1 MQGAR
6 LMKPR
11 IPTIALGAAVLAG
24 AVTGVVRKR
33 RRDASRRRVGTDH
46 AAREVCE
53 ARHQAKVERIVTALA
68 AHDRAKPLSLRKSSP
83 PHQVPKN
90 GDLRRRD
97 EKIDIGDLTEIITI
111 DPERRICV
119 AEAGVTFVD
128 LVHATL
134 EHGLVPIVV
143 PELKTITI
151 GGAVSGCSIES
162 MSFVHGGFHDTCLEY
177 EVITARGDVL
187 TCTPENQHALVF
199 HMMHGAFGTLGILS
213 KLTFRLVP
221 AKPYVRV
228 VYETHPDFASYRASI
243 ERHAET
249 RDCDFMDGIIH
260 SPSKYVLSIGHF
272 VDSAPYT
279 TSYDWL
285 KVYWESTGTRREDFL
300 TTPDYLFRY
309 DRGVTNV
316 RPRSLVGRLLFGKL
330 FSSTNVLAMAEKVH
344 FLLDRERP
352 TVTLDVFVPVSRVEE
367 FLTWYRAELG
377 YYPLWCVPYK
387 RVHDYPWLDASF
399 YRNLDDT
406 MFLDLAIYGMRQ
418 PDGKNAHKMIEDKLR
433 ELGGM
438 KTLISHNYYTA
449 DEFWQT
455 WNKGNYEAV
464 KAKTDPDNLFRDI
477 YTKTC
482 RAAMG
487 VA

>member
-1 MQGAR
+1 
-6 LMKPR
+6 MKPR
-11 IPTIALGAAVLAG
+11 IPTIALGAAVAAG
-24 AVTGVVRKR
+24 VVTGMIRKR
-33 RRDASRRRVGTDH
+33 RRDAARRRVGTDG
-46 AAREVCE
+46 ASRAEVDV
-53 ARHQAKVERIVTALA
+53 RHQGKVDRIVKALA

-90 GDLRRRD
+90 GDLRRND
-97 EKIDIGDLTEIITI
+97 DKIDIGDLTEIITI

-128 LVHATL
+128 LVHATMK
-134 EHGLVPIVV
+134 HGLVPIVV

-162 MSFVHGGFHDTCLEY
+162 MSFVYGGFHDTCLEY
-177 EVITARGDVL
+177 EVITARGEVL
-187 TCTPENQHALVF
+187 TCTPENQHALIF
-199 HMMHGAFGTLGILS
+199 QMMHGAFGTLGILS

-221 AKPYVRV
+221 AKPFVHI
-228 VYETHPDFASYRASI
+228 VYETHRDFASYRASI
-243 ERHAET
+243 ESHAEK

-260 SPSKYVLSIGHF
+260 SPEKYVLSVGHF
-272 VDSAPYT
+272 VDKAPYT
-279 TSYDWL
+279 SSYEWL
-285 KVYWESTGTRREDFL
+285 KVYYVSTGERREDYL
-300 TTPDYLFRY
+300 TTPDYFFRY

-316 RPRSLVGRLLFGKL
+316 RPKSFLGRLVFGK
-330 FSSTNVLAMAEKVH
+330 FISSTNVLAFAEKIH
-344 FLLDRERP
+344 FLLERERP

-367 FLTWYRAELG
+367 FLAWYRAELG
-377 YYPLWCVPYK
+377 YYPLWAVPYK
-387 RVHDYPWLDASF
+387 RVHDYPWLNATF
-399 YRNLDDT
+399 YKDLEDT

-418 PDGKNAHKMIEDKLR
+418 PDGKNVHKMIEDKLR

-438 KTLISHNYYTA
+438 KTLISHNYYTP

-455 WNKGNYEAV
+455 WNRDNYQTV
-464 KAKTDPDNLFRDI
+464 KSQTDPDNLFRDL

-487 VA
+487 RAS